1 MGFLSVA
8 TVRSTSWPI
17 TVGAEGIAAAQ
28 FARCGFDVLVQASRD
43 KAWYDLVVTRA
54 GNLLKISV
62 KASEDGEWRLTSGYA
77 RGDQTIGG
85 ASFDLGNAIDRWQ
98 ASYGSRTVCCLVQ
111 FCAVAIDELPRIYL
125 ALPGEVAQMMR
136 ETASRVGRCT
146 VCERYEWFL
155 PDGSPKL
162 ETLPSSWRFSPH
174 RIEELLAEHAA
185 KLTTP
190 FGVSRSNGNGATPRE
205 PSAEP
210 VFH

>member
-77 RGDQTIGG
+77 RNGQVTGG
-85 ASFDLGNAIDRWQ
+85 ATFDMRDAIDRWQ

-111 FCAVAIDELPRIYL
+111 FSAVDIDEMPRIYL
-125 ALPGEVAQMMR
+125 ALPGEVAETMR
-136 ETASRVGRCT
+136 ETASRIGRCT
-146 VCERYEWFL
+146 VCERDEWML

-162 ETLPSSWRFSPH
+162 ETLPSEWRFSPR

-185 KLTTP
+185 RLP
-190 FGVSRSNGNGATPRE
+190 ASFGVARSNGNG
-205 PSAEP
+205 SAAHESAQETML
-210 VFH
+210 H